1 MDQQRS
7 YPEAGTA
14 SHWHGGFGLTWPNVP
29 MNPNNVPQGQP
40 EATAPARKSGESY
53 RLNEIE
59 KGQIAVTTVQC
70 FTRADGSLASFPGL
84 LKRVIQEKVWERRI
98 HNGHLIEL
106 PNLRALITEK
116 PIRGWGQ
123 NPDKIQAVI
132 QDDAEALALFR
143 EAMKLNQGERT
154 DIHNN
159 IMDVEH
165 TSIQGT
171 SKAYTVSRLKR
182 DRPDLFEK
190 VVAGELSA
198 NKAAIEAG
206 FRRRARTMSEN
217 LDYLWAK
224 ATPDEQTGFLARIM
238 APSSLVVGGDDV
250 TN

>member
-1 MDQQRS
+1 M
-7 YPEAGTA
+7 
-14 SHWHGGFGLTWPNVP
+14 
-29 MNPNNVPQGQP
+29 
-40 EATAPARKSGESY
+40 
-53 RLNEIE
+53 NEIE

-143 EAMKLNQGERT
+143 EAMKGEEGGDKKSHAKIT
-154 DIHNN
+154 NNN
-159 IMDVEH
+159 IIGDDCRTV
-165 TSIQGT
+165 QGT
-171 SKAYTVSRLKR
+171 SKAYTISRLKR
-182 DRPDLFEK
+182 DRPDLFER

-198 NKAAIEAG
+198 NRAAIEAG
-206 FRRRARTMSEN
+206 FRKVPTTLEQIKTMWS
-217 LDYLWAK
+217 K
-224 ATPDEQTGFLARIM
+224 ATPEERTEFIQYLE
-238 APSSLVVGGDDV
+238 SSQP
-250 TN
+250 

>member
-1 MDQQRS
+1 
-7 YPEAGTA
+7 
-14 SHWHGGFGLTWPNVP
+14 

-143 EAMKLNQGERT
+143 EAMKGESGRPST
-154 DIHNN
+154 EEYHNN
-159 IMDVEH
+159 VMELKSV
-165 TSIQGT
+165 QGN
-171 SKAYTVSRLKR
+171 SKSYTVSRLKR

-224 ATPDEQTGFLARIM
+224 ATPDEQAGFLARIM
-238 APSSLVVGGDDV
+238 APSSLVVGGGGNV
-250 TN
+250 AN

>member
-1 MDQQRS
+1 M
-7 YPEAGTA
+7 
-14 SHWHGGFGLTWPNVP
+14 
-29 MNPNNVPQGQP
+29 
-40 EATAPARKSGESY
+40 
-53 RLNEIE
+53 NEIE

-143 EAMKLNQGERT
+143 EAMKGEEGGDKKSHAKIT
-154 DIHNN
+154 NNN
-159 IMDVEH
+159 IIGDDCRTV
-165 TSIQGT
+165 QGT
-171 SKAYTVSRLKR
+171 SKAYTISRLKR
-182 DRPDLFEK
+182 DRPDLFER

-198 NKAAIEAG
+198 NRAG
-206 FRRRARTMSEN
+206 PAVVRSDQACG
-217 LDYLWAK
+217 L
-224 ATPDEQTGFLARIM
+224 EQLRF
-238 APSSLVVGGDDV
+238 GGS
-250 TN
+250 TA

>member
-1 MDQQRS
+1 M
-7 YPEAGTA
+7 
-14 SHWHGGFGLTWPNVP
+14 
-29 MNPNNVPQGQP
+29 
-40 EATAPARKSGESY
+40 
-53 RLNEIE
+53 NEIE

-143 EAMKLNQGERT
+143 EAMVEGPGGDKKSEDR
-154 DIHNN
+154 IISNN
-159 IMDVEH
+159 ITNDPVER
-165 TSIQGT
+165 GT

-182 DRPDLFEK
+182 DRPDLFER

-198 NKAAIEAG
+198 NRAAIEAG
-206 FRRRARTMSEN
+206 FRRKPTTIEQIKT
-217 LDYLWAK
+217 LWSK
-224 ATPDEQTGFLARIM
+224 ATLDEQSEFIQYIER
-238 APSSLVVGGDDV
+238 SHS
-250 TN
+250 

>member
-1 MDQQRS
+1 M
-7 YPEAGTA
+7 
-14 SHWHGGFGLTWPNVP
+14 
-29 MNPNNVPQGQP
+29 
-40 EATAPARKSGESY
+40 
-53 RLNEIE
+53 NEIE

-143 EAMKLNQGERT
+143 EAMVEGPGKRSKDCDYIA
-154 DIHNN
+154 DIVSN
-159 IMDVEH
+159 IPVDH
-165 TSIQGT
+165 GN

-182 DRPDLFEK
+182 DRPDLFER

-198 NKAAIEAG
+198 NRAAIEAG
-206 FRRRARTMSEN
+206 FRRKPTTIEQIKT
-217 LDYLWAK
+217 LWSK
-224 ATPDEQTGFLARIM
+224 ATLDEQSEFIQYIER
-238 APSSLVVGGDDV
+238 SHS
-250 TN
+250 

>member
-1 MDQQRS
+1 
-7 YPEAGTA
+7 
-14 SHWHGGFGLTWPNVP
+14 

-40 EATAPARKSGESY
+40 KATAPACKSGDSH

-143 EAMKLNQGERT
+143 EAMVEGPGQPKMTEAKSIN
-154 DIHNN
+154 DN
-159 IMDVEH
+159 IIN
-165 TSIQGT
+165 TLSSQGT

-224 ATPDEQTGFLARIM
+224 ATPDEQAGFLARIM

>member
-1 MDQQRS
+1 MKTNSTPQS
-7 YPEAGTA
+7 
-14 SHWHGGFGLTWPNVP
+14 LT
-29 MNPNNVPQGQP
+29 
-40 EATAPARKSGESY
+40 EATAPARESGESY

-143 EAMKLNQGERT
+143 EAMVDGPGGSGSNQYEIKESAIN
-154 DIHNN
+154 DN
-159 IMDVEH
+159 IINT
-165 TSIQGT
+165 TSSQGT

>member
-1 MDQQRS
+1 M
-7 YPEAGTA
+7 
-14 SHWHGGFGLTWPNVP
+14 
-29 MNPNNVPQGQP
+29 
-40 EATAPARKSGESY
+40 
-53 RLNEIE
+53 NEIE

-143 EAMKLNQGERT
+143 EAMVEGHGGDRKTINIKSDNVTLDPVERG
-154 DIHNN
+154 N
-159 IMDVEH
+159 
-165 TSIQGT
+165 
-171 SKAYTVSRLKR
+171 SKSYTVSRLKR
-182 DRPDLFEK
+182 DRPDLFGK

-206 FRRRARTMSEN
+206 FRRKPTTIEQIKT
-217 LDYLWAK
+217 LWSK
-224 ATPDEQTGFLARIM
+224 ATPDEQAEFIQYLER
-238 APSSLVVGGDDV
+238 SQS
-250 TN
+250 

>member
-1 MDQQRS
+1 MK
-7 YPEAGTA
+7 
-14 SHWHGGFGLTWPNVP
+14 
-29 MNPNNVPQGQP
+29 PNNVPQGQP

-59 KGQIAVTTVQC
+59 KGQLATDAIRC
-70 FTRADGSLASFPGL
+70 FNLVSGSLSDLPGL
-84 LKRVIQEKVWERRI
+84 ISKIIREKVWERRI
-98 HNGHLIEL
+98 HNGRLIEL
-106 PNLRALITEK
+106 PNLRALITE
-116 PIRGWGQ
+116 PFPRGWSEQ
-123 NPDKIQAVI
+123 PDKI
-132 QDDAEALALFR
+132 EAIIKSDVESLALFR
-143 EAMKLNQGERT
+143 EAMVEGPGGSGSNQYEIKESAIN
-154 DIHNN
+154 DN
-159 IMDVEH
+159 IIN
-165 TSIQGT
+165 TLSSQGT

-198 NKAAIEAG
+198 NRAAIEAG

>member
-1 MDQQRS
+1 M
-7 YPEAGTA
+7 
-14 SHWHGGFGLTWPNVP
+14 
-29 MNPNNVPQGQP
+29 
-40 EATAPARKSGESY
+40 
-53 RLNEIE
+53 NEIE

-143 EAMKLNQGERT
+143 EAMVEVHGGDRKSANIKT
-154 DIHNN
+154 DIVSL
-159 IMDVEH
+159 DTVEH
-165 TSIQGT
+165 GN
-171 SKAYTVSRLKR
+171 SKSYTVSRLKR
-182 DRPDLFEK
+182 DRPDLFER

-206 FRRRARTMSEN
+206 FRRKPTTIEQIKT
-217 LDYLWAK
+217 LWSK
-224 ATPDEQTGFLARIM
+224 ATPDEQAEFIQYLER
-238 APSSLVVGGDDV
+238 SHS
-250 TN
+250 

>member
-1 MDQQRS
+1 
-7 YPEAGTA
+7 
-14 SHWHGGFGLTWPNVP
+14 

-143 EAMKLNQGERT
+143 EAMKGESGRPST
-154 DIHNN
+154 EEYHNN
-159 IMDVEH
+159 VMELKSV
-165 TSIQGT
+165 QGN
-171 SKAYTVSRLKR
+171 SKSYTVSRLKR

-224 ATPDEQTGFLARIM
+224 ATPDEQAGFLARIM
-238 APSSLVVGGDDV
+238 APSSLVGGGGGNV
-250 TN
+250 AN

>member
-1 MDQQRS
+1 
-7 YPEAGTA
+7 
-14 SHWHGGFGLTWPNVP
+14 

-59 KGQIAVTTVQC
+59 KGQLATDTIRC
-70 FTRADGSLASFPGL
+70 FNLVSGSLSDLPGL
-84 LKRVIQEKVWERRI
+84 ISKIIREKVWERRI
-98 HNGHLIEL
+98 HNGRLIEL
-106 PNLRALITEK
+106 PNLRALITE
-116 PIRGWGQ
+116 PFPRGWSEQ
-123 NPDKIQAVI
+123 PDKI
-132 QDDAEALALFR
+132 EAIIKADVESLALFR
-143 EAMKLNQGERT
+143 EAMVNGPGQPKMTEAKSIS
-154 DIHNN
+154 DN
-159 IMDVEH
+159 ITNTLIDR
-165 TSIQGT
+165 GT

-206 FRRRARTMSEN
+206 FRRRARTTSEN

>member
-1 MDQQRS
+1 MK
-7 YPEAGTA
+7 
-14 SHWHGGFGLTWPNVP
+14 
-29 MNPNNVPQGQP
+29 PNNVPQGQP

-59 KGQIAVTTVQC
+59 KGQLATDAIRC
-70 FTRADGSLASFPGL
+70 FNLVSGSLSDLPGL
-84 LKRVIQEKVWERRI
+84 ISKIIREKVWERRI
-98 HNGHLIEL
+98 HNGRLIEL
-106 PNLRALITEK
+106 PNLRALITE
-116 PIRGWGQ
+116 PFPRGWSEQ
-123 NPDKIQAVI
+123 PDKI
-132 QDDAEALALFR
+132 EAIIKADVESLALFR
-143 EAMKLNQGERT
+143 EAMVDGPGGDRQSESKSIT
-154 DIHNN
+154 DIVSNGLVDHGN
-159 IMDVEH
+159 
-165 TSIQGT
+165 

-198 NKAAIEAG
+198 NRAAIEAG

>member
-1 MDQQRS
+1 M
-7 YPEAGTA
+7 
-14 SHWHGGFGLTWPNVP
+14 
-29 MNPNNVPQGQP
+29 
-40 EATAPARKSGESY
+40 
-53 RLNEIE
+53 NEIE

-143 EAMKLNQGERT
+143 EAMVNGPGQPKMTEAKSIS
-154 DIHNN
+154 DN
-159 IMDVEH
+159 ITNTLIDR
-165 TSIQGT
+165 GT

-206 FRRRARTMSEN
+206 FRRKPTTIEQIKT
-217 LDYLWAK
+217 LWSK
-224 ATPDEQTGFLARIM
+224 ATPDEQAEFIQYLER
-238 APSSLVVGGDDV
+238 SQS
-250 TN
+250 

>member
-1 MDQQRS
+1 M
-7 YPEAGTA
+7 
-14 SHWHGGFGLTWPNVP
+14 
-29 MNPNNVPQGQP
+29 
-40 EATAPARKSGESY
+40 
-53 RLNEIE
+53 NEIE

-143 EAMKLNQGERT
+143 EAMVDGPGQPKTTEAKSINDNVINTLSSQG
-154 DIHNN
+154 N
-159 IMDVEH
+159 
-165 TSIQGT
+165 

-206 FRRRARTMSEN
+206 FRRKPTTIEQIKT
-217 LDYLWAK
+217 LWSK
-224 ATPDEQTGFLARIM
+224 ATLDEQSEFIQYIER
-238 APSSLVVGGDDV
+238 SQS
-250 TN
+250 